1 VERWATF
8 DCYGTLIDWNGGIGR
23 ELERLFGAARG
34 GELLHTYHE
43 LEPQIQR
50 EDPSR
55 SYRDVMAVALAR
67 LGAPA
72 GEQDALERSLPEWG
86 PFPEV
91 PAALEEARSRGWRL
105 AVLSNTDPDLL
116 EASLARIGV
125 KFELTVAAS
134 EIGSYKPASTHWD
147 EFFARSGAD
156 RAGHGPCRCQPLPR
170 HRTGFGARTAD
181 DLDQPARRGG
191 RAPARRRAPQLD
203 RPCRKPRLA
212 RAGVN
217 VRAVTPDDF
226 PAIAAFLAED
236 ETHFFGR
243 PARVGVPD
251 VTAWLTGPDLPHDS
265 WLFEE
270 GGGSSHSA
278 GSRNTTTRAS
288 RSVSSIASGAAAGSG
303 RRSSTAVRSGFG
315 RWARRES
322 TT

>member
-55 SYRDVMAVALAR
+55 SYREVMAVALAR

-72 GEQDALERSLPEWG
+72 GDQDALGRSLPRWE

-91 PAALEEARSRGWRL
+91 PSALEEARDRGWRL

-125 KFELTVAAS
+125 EFELTVAAF
-134 EIGSYKPASTHWD
+134 EIGSYKPAPTHWD

-156 RAGHGPCRCQPLPR
+156 RASHAHVAASLF
-170 HRTGFGARTAD
+170 HD
-181 DLDQPARRGG
+181 I
-191 RAPARRRAPQLD
+191 APASTLGLRTIWINRLGEEAEPQ
-203 RPCRKPRLA
+203 
-212 RAGVN
+212 
-217 VRAVTPDDF
+217 PDVELRSLTG
-226 PAIAAFLAED
+226 LAESLD
-236 ETHFFGR
+236 SL
-243 PARVGVPD
+243 VP
-251 VTAWLTGPDLPHDS
+251 
-265 WLFEE
+265 
-270 GGGSSHSA
+270 
-278 GSRNTTTRAS
+278 
-288 RSVSSIASGAAAGSG
+288 
-303 RRSSTAVRSGFG
+303 
-315 RWARRES
+315 
-322 TT
+322 